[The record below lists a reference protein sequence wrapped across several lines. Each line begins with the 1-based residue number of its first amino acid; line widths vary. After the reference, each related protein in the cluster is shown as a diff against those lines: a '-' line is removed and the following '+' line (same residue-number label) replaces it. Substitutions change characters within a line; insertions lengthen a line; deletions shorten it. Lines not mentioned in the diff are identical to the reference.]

1 MRALAQHMHWRQK
14 AFIQKIVAA
23 LPEEFGDHL
32 YYWMQR
38 RWGALQKDTPAE
50 GFSSAIK
57 LSRLLKAS
65 GKDLRG
71 EDILEVG
78 TGRRLVWPIAFWV
91 LGAERIVTVDLH
103 RHLRPELVELDL
115 RYIAN
120 NVSWFQELMSGA
132 GADERRIH
140 KFLALAGGDCA
151 TEDVMTTC
159 RIAYHSKVDPGRTG
173 FGASE
178 FSLHI
183 SNHVLEHV
191 PPNQLASFMQ
201 EGRRLIRDDGLL
213 VHRIDH
219 KDHFTRTAPTIPMMN
234 FLRFSDP
241 EWDRLA
247 GNRFM
252 YTNRLRVDDYQKL
265 FDSLDFEIV
274 ALHRNVDEESFEN
287 IRNGSLPVH
296 TRFSAKDP
304 LDIATAESWFL
315 LSKG

>member
-1 MRALAQHMHWRQK
+1 MRALTQHMHWRQK

-23 LPEEFGDHL
+23 LPEEFGNHL

-38 RWGALQKDTPAE
+38 RWGALQEDTPAE
-50 GFSSAIK
+50 GFITAIE
-57 LSRLLKAS
+57 LSRLLRAS

-71 EDILEVG
+71 EDILEIG
-78 TGRRLVWPIAFWV
+78 TGHRLVWPIAFWV

-103 RHLRPELVELDL
+103 PYLRPELVELDL

-120 NVSWFQELMSGA
+120 NASWFQELMSGA
-132 GADERRIH
+132 SADKHRIH
-140 KFLALAGGDCA
+140 KLLTLAGGDCT

-159 RIAYHSKVDPGRTG
+159 QITYRSKVDPGCTD
-173 FGASE
+173 FGESE

-183 SNHVLEHV
+183 SNYVLEHV
-191 PPNQLASFMQ
+191 SPDQIVLLMK

-219 KDHFTRTAPTIPMMN
+219 KDHFSRTDPTISMMN
-234 FLRFSDP
+234 FLRFPDS

-247 GNRFM
+247 GNRFT
-252 YTNRLRVDDYQKL
+252 YVNRLRVDDYQKL

-274 ALHRNVDEESFEN
+274 ATHRNVDEESCEN
-287 IRNGSLPVH
+287 IRNGALPVDA
-296 TRFSAKDP
+296 RFAVKDP
-304 LDIATAESWFL
+304 LDIATKESWFL

>member
-1 MRALAQHMHWRQK
+1 MRALTQHMHWRQK
-14 AFIQKIVAA
+14 AFIQRIVAA
-23 LPEEFGDHL
+23 LPEEFGDRL

-38 RWGALQKDTPAE
+38 RWGALQEDTPAE
-50 GFSSAIK
+50 GFGSAIE
-57 LSRLLKAS
+57 LSRLLRAS

-91 LGAERIVTVDLH
+91 LGVERIVTVDLH
-103 RHLRPELVELDL
+103 QYLRPELVELDL

-140 KFLALAGGDCA
+140 KLLALAVGDCA

-173 FGASE
+173 FGESK
-178 FSLHI
+178 FSFHV
-183 SNHVLEHV
+183 SNHVLEHI
-191 PPNQLASFMQ
+191 PPDQLTSLMQ
-201 EGRRLIRDDGLL
+201 EGRRLIREDGLL
-213 VHRIDH
+213 IHRIDH
-219 KDHFTRTAPTIPMMN
+219 KDHFSRTDPTIPMMN

-274 ALHRNVDEESFEN
+274 TLHRNVDEESSEN
-287 IRNGSLPVH
+287 IRNGNLPVH
-296 TRFSAKDP
+296 IRFSAKDP
-304 LDIATAESWFL
+304 LDIATAESWFF